1 MSKFDTSGFLYD
13 AHSNH
18 GQEIT
23 SASFSLFL
31 DGLLEFQKDFLH
43 QVSQLVSQH
52 IQDIL
57 NRRDLSRKYVLEN
70 INGNYLKQEPLDSSS
85 FVDYCGLEEC
95 S

>member
-1 MSKFDTSGFLYD
+1 MSKFIQ
-13 AHSNH
+13 A
-18 GQEIT
+18 
-23 SASFSLFL
+23 ASYMMFIQTRVQRLPLPLFSLCL